1 MKMKFSM
8 RSIPAAAAMTA
19 ALVFGAQVQAQTAT
33 PPTTAT
39 GDKAAIPS
47 GPNTGAKTAEQRD
60 AAKPMAKPG
69 MDAGATATGGS
80 ANIPAGPNTTGKTME
95 QRDAAKPMAK
105 KGMDAAAGGTGA
117 HAATPAGPN
126 TTSKTMEQR
135 DASKPMARQGAM
147 ATEGGPPN
155 TSLATGG
162 GGDQPVRQS
171 GKVAK
176 NKSERM
182 AKGDKQ
188 KSSMGKSNEPVRES
202 DLKEEKK

>member
-1 MKMKFSM
+1 MKFSI

-19 ALVFGAQVQAQTAT
+19 ALFFGAQVQAQTAT

-39 GDKAAIPS
+39 GDSSALPAS
-47 GPNTGAKTAEQRD
+47 PNTGAKTPEQRD
-60 AAKPMAKPG
+60 AKKPMAKQG
-69 MDAGATATGGS
+69 MDAAAAGTGAHA
-80 ANIPAGPNTTGKTME
+80 AMPAGPNSTSKTME

-105 KGMDAAAGGTGA
+105 K
-117 HAATPAGPN
+117 
-126 TTSKTMEQR
+126 S
-135 DASKPMARQGAM
+135 AM
-147 ATEGGPPN
+147 APATGPEN

-182 AKGDKQ
+182 MKGDKT
-188 KSSMGKSNEPVRES
+188 KSSMSKSNEPVRES
-202 DLKEEKK
+202 DIKEEKK